1 VHRLSPLS
9 ILRTIVALLVA
20 VLAWGWSSSLRAQGP
35 ATPITIAVS
44 SNTLLYGGL
53 FIAEKAGLFT
63 QQGVAPKIVVMDSGN
78 AAMTALISRSAQF
91 AASGPGEVLTARS
104 RGQKVVI
111 LGNFY
116 RGFSASVVLARAIAD
131 KSAVAQGAPVTER
144 LRALNGLIVAAP
156 SATSAYLHPIKRASE
171 ETGARP
177 RFVYMSQ
184 PAMVA
189 ALQSG
194 AIQAMIGA
202 PPYSSTAI
210 ARGLGVDWI
219 NGPRGDLP
227 AHVQPPS
234 SACLQTTEQYAT
246 ANPAVITRMRAVLTS
261 LARFVRDKPD
271 DAKRLLQQVYPQLA
285 PAALEQAFTQNAGN
299 WTQPALSEAD
309 IAQEIRILSAS
320 GVVAGLDRIQP
331 AAALWTK

>member
-1 VHRLSPLS
+1 ML
-9 ILRTIVALLVA
+9 VALLAAGA
-20 VLAWGWSSSLRAQGP
+20 VWAWPSSLQAQT
-35 ATPITIAVS
+35 ATTPITIAVS
-44 SNTLLYGGL
+44 SNALLYGGL
-53 FIAEKAGLFT
+53 FIAEKAGLFG
-63 QQGVAPKIVVMDSGN
+63 QQGIMPKIVVMDSGN

-116 RGFSASVVLARAIAD
+116 RGFSASVVLAKATAE
-131 KSAVAQGAPVTER
+131 KSTVAPGAPVAER

-156 SATSAYLHPIKRASE
+156 SATSAYLHPIKLASE
-171 ETGARP
+171 ETGAKP

-202 PPYSSTAI
+202 APYSSTAI
-210 ARGLGVDWI
+210 ARGLGVEWI

-227 AHVQPPS
+227 AHVQPRS
-234 SACLQTTEQYAT
+234 SGCLQTTEQFAT
-246 ANPAVITRMRAVLTS
+246 ANPTVITRMRAVLTS
-261 LARFVRDKPD
+261 LGQFLRDKPGE
-271 DAKRLLQQVYPQLA
+271 AKRILQQVYPQLTS
-285 PAALEQAFTQNAGN
+285 AALDQAFAQNVGN

-320 GVVAGLDRIQP
+320 GVVAGVDRIQP

>member
-1 VHRLSPLS
+1 MLVALVVAGVVWVASSPLH
-9 ILRTIVALLVA
+9 
-20 VLAWGWSSSLRAQGP
+20 AQGAP
-35 ATPITIAVS
+35 MPITIAVS

-53 FIAEKAGLFT
+53 FIAEKAGLFG
-63 QQGVAPKIVVMDSGN
+63 QQGLAAKIVVMDSGN

-116 RGFSASVVLARAIAD
+116 RGFSASVVLAT
-131 KSAVAQGAPVTER
+131 AVAGKSTMAPGAPVTER

-156 SATSAYLHPIKRASE
+156 SATSAYLHPIKRATE
-171 ETGARP
+171 EAGARP

-194 AIQAMIGA
+194 AIQAMIAA

-227 AHVQPPS
+227 AHVQPRS

-246 ANPAVITRMRAVLTS
+246 ANPAVIARMRTVLTS
-261 LARFVRDKPD
+261 LVQFVRDKPD
-271 DAKRLLQQVYPQLA
+271 EAKRLLQQVYPQLA
-285 PAALEQAFTQNAGN
+285 PAGLDQAFAQNVGN
-299 WTQPALSEAD
+299 WTQPTLSEAD
-309 IAQEIRILSAS
+309 IAQEISILSAS
-320 GVVAGLDRIQP
+320 GVVAGVDRIQP